1 LYVDICIFILVVH
14 LTGPV
19 ENATS
24 YVIETKEPTEHT
36 SKINGC
42 GKLQDTKR
50 IESQWRNAHIYLWKD
65 FITSYTNL
73 YVLKWSFWW
82 ALATCG
88 FLQVNLFYL

>member
-1 LYVDICIFILVVH
+1 MLIFVFLFQVLP
-14 LTGPV
+14 LTGPI

-24 YVIETKEPTEHT
+24 YVTETKEPTQHT

-42 GKLQDTKR
+42 DRLQATER
-50 IESQWRNAHIYLWKD
+50 IESWWKNAHYYLWED
-65 FITSYTNL
+65 FITSYRNL

-88 FLQVNLFYL
+88 FLQVNLFYI